1 MIADSQ
7 GVQLNLFPFYWYRK
21 RRLDF
26 FFLTGKW
33 PFLNLENVLFDGWA
47 GWGGLGGLGGRQ
59 KCPSIFFILRG
70 YIDHV
75 YIYLYM

>member
-33 PFLNLENVLFDGWA
+33 RFLNLENVLFDGVD
-47 GWGGLGGLGGRQ
+47 GLGGLEDKSVLQ
-59 KCPSIFFILRG
+59 FSLYFIG
-70 YIDHV
+70 I
-75 YIYLYM
+75 